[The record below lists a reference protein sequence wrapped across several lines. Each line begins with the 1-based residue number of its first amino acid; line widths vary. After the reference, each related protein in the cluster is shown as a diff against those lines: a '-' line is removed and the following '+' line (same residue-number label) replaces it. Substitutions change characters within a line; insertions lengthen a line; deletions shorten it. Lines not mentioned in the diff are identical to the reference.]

1 MKILIDADACPGV
14 VKEML
19 YKISTRLNMKLVFV
33 ANQYMQFPSTSLI
46 SSVIVKAGP
55 DEADNHIV
63 EIMEAGDLVITED
76 IPLAD
81 RVVKKEGVVLTP
93 RGKLLDGNNIGQK
106 LAVRNLMTD
115 LRNEG
120 IMTGGP
126 KAFGNK
132 EKQLF
137 ANAVDKLLT
146 KALRKIEREKN
157 KKASSKEK
165 S

>member
-14 VKEML
+14 VKEIL
-19 YKISTRLNMKLVFV
+19 YKVSHRLNLKLIFV
-33 ANQYMQFPSTSLI
+33 ANQYMKFPSTSLI

-63 EIMEAGDLVITED
+63 EIMESGDLIITED

-81 RVVKKEGVVLTP
+81 RVVKKGGTIITP
-93 RGKLLDGNNIGQK
+93 RGKLLTENNISQK
-106 LAVRNLMTD
+106 LAVRNLMND

-126 KAFGNK
+126 KSFGNK

-137 ANAVDKLLT
+137 ANALDKFLT
-146 KALRKIEREKN
+146 KALRK
-157 KKASSKEK
+157 
-165 S
+165 

>member
-1 MKILIDADACPGV
+1 MKILIDADACPAV
-14 VKEML
+14 IKEIL
-19 YKISTRLNMKLVFV
+19 YKVSDRLNLKLVFV
-33 ANQYMQFPSTSLI
+33 ANQYMKFPSTNLI

-63 EIMEAGDLVITED
+63 EIMEAKDLVITED

-81 RVVKKEGVVLTP
+81 RVVKKDGIVLTP
-93 RGKLLDGNNIGQK
+93 RGKLLTESNISQK
-106 LAVRNLMTD
+106 LAVRNLMND

-126 KAFGNK
+126 KAFGSK

-137 ANAVDKLLT
+137 ANALDKFLT
-146 KALRKIEREKN
+146 KALRNRV
-157 KKASSKEK
+157 
-165 S
+165 

>member
-1 MKILIDADACPGV
+1 MKILIDADACPSV
-14 VKEML
+14 VKEIL
-19 YKISTRLNMKLVFV
+19 YKVSHRLQLKLVFV
-33 ANQYMQFPSTSLI
+33 ANQYMKFPSNSLI
-46 SSVIVKAGP
+46 SSVIVKSGP

-81 RVVKKEGVVLTP
+81 RVVKKGGTIITP
-93 RGKLLDGNNIGQK
+93 RGKLLTEDNISQK
-106 LAVRNLMTD
+106 LAVRNLMND

-126 KAFGNK
+126 RAFGNK

-137 ANAVDKLLT
+137 ANALDKFLT
-146 KALRKIEREKN
+146 RALRK
-157 KKASSKEK
+157 
-165 S
+165 

>member
-1 MKILIDADACPGV
+1 MKILIDADACPSAI
-14 VKEML
+14 KEIL
-19 YKISTRLNMKLVFV
+19 YKTSYRLNLKLVFV
-33 ANQYMQFPSTSLI
+33 ANQYMKFPSTELI
-46 SSVIVKAGP
+46 TSIIVKAGP

-63 EIMEAGDLVITED
+63 KIMEKGDLVITED

-81 RVVKKEGVVLTP
+81 RVVKRGGNVITT
-93 RGKLLDGNNIGQK
+93 RGKLLTNDNISQK

-137 ANAVDKLLT
+137 ANAIDKFLT
-146 KALRKIEREKN
+146 KAL
-157 KKASSKEK
+157 KKLIK
-165 S
+165 

>member
-14 VKEML
+14 VKDIL
-19 YKISTRLNMKLVFV
+19 YKVSHRLNLELIFV
-33 ANQYMQFPSTSLI
+33 ANQYMKFPSTSLI

-76 IPLAD
+76 IPLSD
-81 RVVKKEGVVLTP
+81 RVVKKNGTVISP
-93 RGKLLDGNNIGQK
+93 RGKLLTEDNISQK
-106 LAVRNLMTD
+106 LAVRNLMND

-137 ANAVDKLLT
+137 ANALDKFLT
-146 KALRKIEREKN
+146 KALK
-157 KKASSKEK
+157 
-165 S
+165 